1 MLDSMVLTVSDRR
14 PTRYS
19 KRRAPPR
26 RQDRPPEEPDGWKER
41 VRVQSQNLGRAIEM
55 LEQALSMLSEPRP
68 HALARA
74 QCLRGAGLI
83 TLIAASE
90 LLVMAGWH
98 EADQAVQ
105 GGTRTR
111 A

>member
-1 MLDSMVLTVSDRR
+1 MLESMVLTVSDRR
-14 PTRYS
+14 PTRYA

-26 RQDRPPEEPDGWKER
+26 RPEPPPSEPEGWSER
-41 VRVQSQNLGRAIEM
+41 VRVQSQNLWRAIEM
-55 LEQALSMLSEPRP
+55 LEQALSMLTEPRP
-68 HALARA
+68 SALARA

-98 EADQAVQ
+98 EADQAVK
-105 GGTRTR
+105 GGTRSPP
-111 A
+111 

>member
-1 MLDSMVLTVSDRR
+1 MLESRVLTVSDRR
-14 PTRYS
+14 SARYS
-19 KRRAPPR
+19 KQRRGESVAPSE
-26 RQDRPPEEPDGWKER
+26 PEGWSER

-55 LEQALSMLSEPRP
+55 LEQALSMLSEPRA

-98 EADQAVQ
+98 EADQAVK
-105 GGTRTR
+105 GGTRD

>member
-1 MLDSMVLTVSDRR
+1 MLESRVLTVSDRR
-14 PTRYS
+14 SPQST
-19 KRRAPPR
+19 KRRRRGSYAPGE
-26 RQDRPPEEPDGWKER
+26 PEGWRER
-41 VRVQSQNLGRAIEM
+41 VRVQSQNLGRAVEM
-55 LEQALSMLSEPRP
+55 LEQALSMLNEPRS

-98 EADQAVQ
+98 EADQAVK
-105 GGTRTR
+105 GGSRD